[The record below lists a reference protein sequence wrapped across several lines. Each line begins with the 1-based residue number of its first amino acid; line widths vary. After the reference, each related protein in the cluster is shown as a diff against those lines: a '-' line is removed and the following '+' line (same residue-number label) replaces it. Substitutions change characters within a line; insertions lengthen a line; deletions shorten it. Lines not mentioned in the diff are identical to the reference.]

1 MGLGVGVCTFKVTC
15 YCRLLVK
22 VCIKVIPICHE
33 KASNSE
39 FRDLI
44 LDKIICNTFDKIS
57 CVYLRIRA
65 R

>member
-1 MGLGVGVCTFKVTC
+1 MGLGVSVCTFKVTG

-22 VCIKVIPICHE
+22 VCIKVIPICHG

-44 LDKIICNTFDKIS
+44 
-57 CVYLRIRA
+57 
-65 R
+65 